1 MIYCTACVNETADAG
16 LVSGFACTN
25 SLLQLWILFKP
36 NILLE
41 QCDFFFQSGET
52 QHSKALSLQAI
63 LRAFQS
69 DSDFNFKI
77 IWAGVQ
83 KKEILILQMEL

>member
-41 QCDFFFQSGET
+41 QCDFFFQAGET

-63 LRAFQS
+63 LRTFQS
-69 DSDFNFKI
+69 DGTSISKLFEQEFRR
-77 IWAGVQ
+77 
-83 KKEILILQMEL
+83 KKC